1 MAHSIRV
8 LAVCKHEDLSSVVA
22 PCKKLGMAAMLLV
35 LGFYYAVVKHQDQNK
50 LRRKGS
56 GFSLEFHVT
65 VHQKR

>member
-1 MAHSIRV
+1 
-8 LAVCKHEDLSSVVA
+8 
-22 PCKKLGMAAMLLV
+22 MAAMLLV